1 MGFWKK
7 KRPGDRCSDF
17 WHETQKLT
25 EELCFSAAS
34 PRNLTDSTR
43 KHRPSWST
51 PHAHSSS
58 TQPNPTLVYP
68 TQGIHMKL
76 VSFIYDTCVFFTY
89 DVGFLYL
96 CILYPQ
102 DLESTFRNNKVVVWK
117 KSQEFRVWYNSV
129 KETYLCKRNL
139 KRHTWVKQKMHISK
153 QQSCEVEYIHIFL
166 IFEFSIHVFFTAWT
180 ENSNIYEFSH
190 FETTKLWCE
199 IIHKSSVYDINS
211 SHLFISFIRQV
222 GLFYMCVFRKVV
234 MWNNSQIF
242 RIWYTFVSFI
252 LNLFYMSSRSLLCQ
266 VGRFDM
272 CVFCKVVMWK

>member
-153 QQSCEVEYIHIFL
+153 QQSCDVEYVHIFF
-166 IFEFSIHVFFTAWT
+166 IFEFSVHVFFRMNRKFKYIWIFTLR
-180 ENSNIYEFSH
+180 NN
-190 FETTKLWCE
+190 
-199 IIHKSSVYDINS
+199 
-211 SHLFISFIRQV
+211 
-222 GLFYMCVFRKVV
+222 KVV
-234 MWNNSQIF
+234 MWNISQVF

-252 LNLFYMSSRSLLCQ
+252 YLFYTPSRSLLHVCFPQ
-266 VGRFDM
+266 SCDVE
-272 CVFCKVVMWK
+272 